1 MPETR
6 RNHYCGSL
14 LSNSWLSVWLEGD
27 SDVIYTE
34 CSIFLLSRK
43 KEKAWK
49 DYLTKLKVKL
59 TLGKRSRDA
68 IGELVLKKN

>member
-1 MPETR
+1 M
-6 RNHYCGSL
+6 S
-14 LSNSWLSVWLEGD
+14 
-27 SDVIYTE
+27 
-34 CSIFLLSRK
+34 SIQNAAFFAVTKK

>member
-1 MPETR
+1 M
-6 RNHYCGSL
+6 S
-14 LSNSWLSVWLEGD
+14 
-27 SDVIYTE
+27 
-34 CSIFLLSRK
+34 SIQNAAFFAVTK